1 MATDR
6 ADQAPAARDVAPAD
20 EPAVRLIA
28 AGRSFGV
35 ITAVHPLD
43 LDVPAGRSLALLGH
57 NGSGKS
63 TLLQLIAGHLRP
75 THGRVEVEGNDL
87 ASPEGRQHA
96 RRAVAVGGATG
107 AFYPDLTVAEHLTLV
122 AAAHEVP
129 DVPARVEAMLM
140 QQGLSARRDALPAQ
154 LSTGLRQK
162 LDLALAF
169 IRPARVLLLDEP
181 DRGLDPAAR
190 AELWTEVARRRTAGI
205 TLLLASHH
213 PADIAPL
220 VDEVL
225 LLELGE
231 VLERGPLDRV
241 RGTAAARRLG
251 LS

>member
-1 MATDR
+1 MVTDGVGR
-6 ADQAPAARDVAPAD
+6 VPLAAPAASG
-20 EPAVRLIA
+20 PAVRLLG
-28 AGRSFGV
+28 AGRSFGAV
-35 ITAVHPLD
+35 TALHPLD
-43 LDVPAGRSLALLGH
+43 LEVPMGRSMALLGH

-63 TLLQLIAGHLRP
+63 TLLQLIVGHLRP
-75 THGRVEVEGNDL
+75 TQGRVEVEGHDL
-87 ASPEGRQHA
+87 ARPEGRQHA

-129 DVPARVEAMLM
+129 DVSERVEAMLE
-140 QQGLSARRDALPAQ
+140 QQGLAARRDALPAQ
-154 LSTGLRQK
+154 LSTGMRQK

-190 AELWTEVARRRTAGI
+190 TELWIEVARRRSAGT
-205 TLLLASHH
+205 TLMLASHH
-213 PADIAPL
+213 PAELAHL

-231 VLERGPLDRV
+231 VLERGPLDGVLR
-241 RGTAAARRLG
+241 TEAARRLG
-251 LS
+251 LG